1 MRSRRG
7 LFEITRGSILQ
18 IWTFVNSKLVSARFP
33 RHYSENL
40 RGEKSK
46 TAPFTKNERHPKSIL
61 SATRDPKSYRIAPH
75 PLPPTPPGKPPRDSL
90 QHVYRAFNSNNF
102 LLIISSQFT
111 PPT

>member
-61 SATRDPKSYRIAPH
+61 SATRDPKSYRIAPT
-75 PLPPTPPGKPPRDSL
+75 PPPPTPRGRPHPHPPPQLRGALNPQNPYLCPAPKS
-90 QHVYRAFNSNNF
+90 
-102 LLIISSQFT
+102 
-111 PPT
+111 